1 MSILQ
6 TPHNKSQLSLNN
18 WGLPDKI
25 VERYSSQGVTQMF
38 EWQAECISLPGV
50 LSGRNLVYS
59 APTSAGK
66 TLIAE
71 LLSLKCVL
79 ERHKKVLII
88 LPFVSVVHEKTI
100 HLQSLFEE
108 VGVKVGGFMGGQSP
122 QGGLSAVDIAVC
134 TIEKANSLVNH
145 LLEDGSVNH
154 VGMVVVDELHMVGDH
169 HRGYL
174 LELLLTKLL
183 HICKKGELKLGLKIE
198 SEGPL
203 LTCNS
208 LQVIGM
214 SATLPNL
221 STLARWLN
229 ALLYH
234 TDFRPVPLKEMIKI
248 GNVLYDTD
256 LKKILEL
263 KNGCESCNKEEEEE
277 DIALIC
283 NERLQQGHSILIFCP
298 TKAWCEKLSLSLAKA
313 PSLQILSTDEKET
326 TDLPVG
332 KSTKTGLHLDKTGLA
347 GVCEQLHRTQVGLD
361 SVLAKTLPMGVAFHH
376 AGLTFDEREI
386 IEGAFRQLLIRILV
400 ATSTLSSGVNLPAR
414 LVIIRTP
421 IFHQSIID
429 VLVYKQMIGRAGR
442 KGIDEEGE
450 SILICKPSERS
461 KVSTLLK
468 SVAKPVQ
475 SCLGSSSLSGRRGV
489 KGNELGALKRAVLEI
504 IANGTALFY
513 EDIVTYMSCTLLCS
527 ELVEN
532 DTKNNGMYN

>member
-1 MSILQ
+1 
-6 TPHNKSQLSLNN
+6 
-18 WGLPDKI
+18 
-25 VERYSSQGVTQMF
+25 MF
-38 EWQAECISLPGV
+38 EWQAECISLSGV

-79 ERHKKVLII
+79 EQRKKVLMI
-88 LPFVSVVHEKTI
+88 LPFVSIVHEKTTY
-100 HLQSLFEE
+100 LQSLFEQ

-145 LLEDGSVNH
+145 LLEDGNVNQ

-183 HICKKGELKLGLKIE
+183 YVCKKGQLKLGLKME
-198 SEGPL
+198 SEEH
-203 LTCNS
+203 LTGNS

-229 ALLYH
+229 ALLYR
-234 TDFRPVPLKEMIKI
+234 TDFRPVPLKEMVKI
-248 GNVLYDTD
+248 GNILYDND
-256 LKKILEL
+256 LKKISEL
-263 KNGCESCNKEEEEE
+263 KNGCESCNKEEE
-277 DIALIC
+277 DIALMC

-313 PSLQILSTDEKET
+313 LSLQVLLTEEEET

-332 KSTKTGLHLDKTGLA
+332 NSSKIGLHLDKTGLA

-421 IFHQSIID
+421 IFHQSMID
-429 VLVYKQMIGRAGR
+429 VLVYRQMIGRAGR

-450 SILICKPSERS
+450 SILICKPSEQT

-468 SVAKPVQ
+468 SVTKPVR
-475 SCLGSSSLSGRRGV
+475 SCLGPSSLSGRRAV
-489 KGNELGALKRAVLEI
+489 KGNDLGALKRAVLEI
-504 IANGTALFY
+504 IDNGSALFY
-513 EDIVTYMSCTLLCS
+513 DNIITYMSCTLLCS

-532 DTKNNGMYN
+532 DSENNGMWNGWT

>member
-1 MSILQ
+1 
-6 TPHNKSQLSLNN
+6 
-18 WGLPDKI
+18 
-25 VERYSSQGVTQMF
+25 MF

-79 ERHKKVLII
+79 EQHKKVLMI
-88 LPFVSVVHEKTI
+88 LPFVSIVQEKTTY
-100 HLQSLFEE
+100 LQSLFEQ

-145 LLEDGSVNH
+145 LLEDGSVNQ
-154 VGMVVVDELHMVGDH
+154 VGMVVVDELHMVGDP

-183 HICKKGELKLGLKIE
+183 HVYKKGQLKLGLKTE

-203 LTCNS
+203 LTSNS

-234 TDFRPVPLKEMIKI
+234 TDFRPVPLKEMVKI
-248 GNVLYDTD
+248 GNVLYDND
-256 LKKILEL
+256 LKKISEL
-263 KNGCESCNKEEEEE
+263 KNSCESCNKEEE
-277 DIALIC
+277 DIALMC

-313 PSLQILSTDEKET
+313 PSLQVLLTEEEET

-332 KSTKTGLHLDKTGLA
+332 KSSKSGLHLDKTGLA
-347 GVCEQLHRTQVGLD
+347 GVCEQLNRTQVGLD

-421 IFHQSIID
+421 IFHQSMID
-429 VLVYKQMIGRAGR
+429 VLVYRQMIGRAGR

-450 SILICKPSERS
+450 SILICKPSEQA

-468 SVAKPVQ
+468 SVAKPVR
-475 SCLGSSSLSGRRGV
+475 SCLGPSSLSGRRAV
-489 KGNELGALKRAVLEI
+489 KGNDLGALKRAVLEI
-504 IANGTALFY
+504 IANGTALVY

-532 DTKNNGMYN
+532 DTKNNGMYNGWT